1 MSYCLACLREA
12 GHVMVR
18 RAYSE
23 KDFHTLFEAAPNGV
37 LAIDAGGCIALVNA
51 QAEKMFGYNRA
62 EILGKPVEVLVP
74 QRFRRRHAD
83 LRKKAAANPRIRP
96 MGKASTLPS

>member
-1 MSYCLACLREA
+1 
-12 GHVMVR
+12 MVR

-23 KDFHTLFEAAPNGV
+23 KDLRTLFEAAPNGV
-37 LAIDAGGCIALVNA
+37 LAIDPGGCIALLNA
-51 QAEKMFGYNRA
+51 QAEKMFGYNRG

-74 QRFRRRHAD
+74 QRFRRGHAE